1 MKIRCIDKFGFIT
14 LARERPKASPL
25 GKLAKIFDF

>member
-1 MKIRCIDKFGFIT
+1 MKCKMEELKINA
-14 LARERPKASPL
+14 LALTAPKASPL